1 MVCLWLLPKTN
12 QTIKMD
18 DFTTS
23 DEGVLKKLLGIKPN
37 GYPPILNE
45 YDLLDLSLNPSNFA
59 VNWLIH
65 RDNRDNI
72 KYHYFCMNE
81 NDKAID
87 FLLKTFKDGTWHDKI
102 FPGFLH
108 KNKNPRAQRLIDI
121 YVSKCGFDNR
131 QQLIDHYHKDLNEP
145 LII

>member
-87 FLLKTFKDGTWHDKI
+87 FLLETFKDCTWHDKI